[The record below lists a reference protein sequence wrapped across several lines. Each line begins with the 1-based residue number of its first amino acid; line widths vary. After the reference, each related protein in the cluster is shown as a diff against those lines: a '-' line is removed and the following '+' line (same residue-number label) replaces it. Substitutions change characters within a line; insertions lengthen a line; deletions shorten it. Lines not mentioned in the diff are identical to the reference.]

1 MADAFIVRRGGGGAG
16 LNFSVVGGT
25 TQPTG
30 KENLIWVN
38 TSTAITSWEFS
49 ATEPTAPAEGMVWFV
64 TGTSATTPIN
74 AVKKNGIWIYPTSVY
89 QYIGGT
95 WVDKTAKT
103 YQNGAWVNWGLYLYS
118 LGDEF
123 VDVTNGWQNRA
134 WAYASGYAADL
145 NYSTLTRN
153 NDNLRCYFKSIR
165 GDSLSSVVFEIKN
178 DVDVSSY
185 SNLCIDYTMT
195 KTSNGHCYIAVG
207 NRSASHASTGAFA
220 IKEIAPSSS
229 RIIDKLPINN
239 VTGFCDVY
247 IPMTAGYDQ
256 SADLHMYKMWL
267 E

>member
-1 MADAFIVRRGGGGAG
+1 MIYVMSGGGGAG
-16 LNFSVVGGT
+16 LNFSIVGGI

-38 TSTAITSWEFS
+38 TANTITSWEFS
-49 ATEPTAPAEGMVWFV
+49 ATEPTTPVEGMVWFV

-74 AVKKNGIWIYPTSVY
+74 AVKKNGIWIYPSSAY

-134 WAYASGYAADL
+134 WAYDSSYATDL

-153 NDNLRCYFKSIR
+153 NDNLRCYFKSSR
-165 GDSLSSVVFEIKN
+165 GDRGSSVVFEIKK
-178 DVDVSSY
+178 DVDVSAF

-195 KTSNGHCYIAVG
+195 KIGDNGRCYIAVG
-207 NRSASHASTGAFA
+207 NRSASYASTGAFA

-239 VTGFCDVY
+239 VTDLCDVY
-247 IPMTAGYDQ
+247 IAIIGGYNAGAELY
-256 SADLHMYKMWL
+256 MYKMWL